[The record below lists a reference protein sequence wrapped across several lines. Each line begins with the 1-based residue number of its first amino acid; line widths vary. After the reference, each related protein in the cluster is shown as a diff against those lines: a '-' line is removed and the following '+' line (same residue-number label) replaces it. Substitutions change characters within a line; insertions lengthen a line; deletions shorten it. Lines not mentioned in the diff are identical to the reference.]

1 MYISLGIIVGI
12 LLTIQLM
19 LLAYCKYWRVNNPWK
34 WFCVKF
40 VTSLLVVI
48 YFVTDEDII
57 SKTDLICSII
67 IALGIGI
74 DFALTL
80 CESIY
85 KED

>member
-1 MYISLGIIVGI
+1 MYISLGIVVGI

-67 IALGIGI
+67 IAIGIGI

-80 CESIY
+80 Y
-85 KED
+85 KCFHKE